1 MSEKYF
7 GLCIYVKKL
16 PISKLNLLSMSK
28 RRITSDIF
36 EGFPSFFLKKAH
48 ANPDFI
54 NTNNERNNNFQ
65 TQEGPHRPILNT
77 SKIIMNK
84 INFSAIKTSTT
95 SQQQKTSPK
104 KTIDLSNEIPEFEEN
119 LENIPT
125 HFNFNPQNILDF
137 ENFIKHSQTI
147 PPSFFNLQHFFRFPE
162 FNRVQ
167 TQCIYQLL
175 FTNENLVISSPT
187 GSGKTVLFE
196 LAILKLW
203 QMAEKS
209 SKFPIKSSNNF
220 LNNST
225 SSKNFTIIYLS
236 PIKALCQEKLQEWT
250 DKFGSM
256 GLIITELT
264 GDSADIDTID
274 PLISANII
282 ITTPEKWDSITRK
295 WHDHELLLSKVSLIL
310 IDEVHLLNTE
320 ERGATLEAIISRM
333 KLLSSRKTLLSA
345 LRIIALSA
353 TIPNI
358 DDIALWLGVKS
369 QFIKVFNEEYR
380 PVPLEK
386 HVLGYNRSKS
396 EFLFEK
402 SLNYRLLDI
411 IRKFAEKKPTLVF
424 CQTQKGTI
432 TACEQLIMDSHPRE
446 FVMNDEHLR
455 ILLENSSKVSDPHLK
470 KFIFAGLAFHNARLK
485 PEDRRVVEFLFKERL
500 ISVICTTSTLAQ
512 GVNLPARLVI
522 IKSTV
527 CYRGAGI
534 GYSDYSLLEIE
545 QMMGRA
551 GRPQYDNKGVVVI
564 MTEREKVEKFQ
575 RNFAMKEE
583 LESHFGKKI
592 AEHLNAEVALG
603 SVSTLQ
609 NAIDYVK
616 STFFYIRLR
625 KNPELYRKNI
635 GNCYKIDEKLDLDEY
650 IAEIC
655 RKLLSEM
662 QEYDLLYFETKSNF
676 IKSLDLG
683 VEMSRY
689 YVEFLTI
696 KRLFAEYHESND
708 NNSMEK
714 ILKTL
719 SQANEYEKFRS
730 KLEERGKLKI
740 LNEKNR
746 FKIKGAIST
755 YDKKTFVLLQ
765 SWIQRESID
774 DWELVRDTTEIINY
788 YWRILSCFKK
798 FFIKKKQAN
807 NLIHTLRL
815 NKYIRCKTWNDNS
828 SNILRQIPGIGEKL
842 AKILIENKLDTFDK
856 ILKSN
861 EGLLETYCSKNH
873 PFGENIK
880 QFIRRI
886 PKINIKIKEKKEK
899 TISFEVTNLHQ
910 GLFLYETNEISN
922 TFLVF
927 FNKSKSVFLFKTLY
941 WKKEIGNHL
950 EFDIHLGNNPN
961 NLPLHIAVINERF
974 VGFDKNY
981 KLEKDLSFKEIEIN
995 EIHEQIDFVKKKNS
1009 KEKNNLNE
1017 NTNILDNA
1025 NEENEDFI
1033 VDELLQEFLEE
1044 KNQLNQKTIEKN
1056 PFYSENKENNSK
1068 EIIINNFDEFE
1079 NKNKIVHRK
1088 EKNQKNKKNEMKVFY
1103 EKAKYQE
1110 FYSLFEDIF

>member
-1 MSEKYF
+1 
-7 GLCIYVKKL
+7 
-16 PISKLNLLSMSK
+16 MSK
-28 RRITSDIF
+28 RRISSDIF
-36 EGFPSFFLKKAH
+36 EGFPSFFLKKNQP
-48 ANPDFI
+48 NPDL
-54 NTNNERNNNFQ
+54 TNMHNEQRNINFQ
-65 TQEGPHRPILNT
+65 TQEGPHRAILNT
-77 SKIIMNK
+77 SKMIMSK

-95 SQQQKTSPK
+95 SQQKQSPQKNSINFHQQNP
-104 KTIDLSNEIPEFEEN
+104 
-119 LENIPT
+119 ENIQEN
-125 HFNFNPQNILDF
+125 FNFNPQNIPDF
-137 ENFIKHSQTI
+137 ENFIKNSQTV
-147 PPSFFNLQHFFRFPE
+147 PTSLFNLHGFFQFPE

-175 FTNENLVISSPT
+175 FSNENLVISSPT

-203 QMAEKS
+203 QITDKS
-209 SKFPIKSSNNF
+209 IEFPIKLTNNFSNNT
-220 LNNST
+220 NNN
-225 SSKNFTIIYLS
+225 KNFTIIYLS

-250 DKFGSM
+250 EKFSPI

-264 GDSADIDTID
+264 GDSADIETID

-333 KLLSSRKTLLSA
+333 KLLSSRKAQFSP
-345 LRIIALSA
+345 LRIIVLSA

-358 DDIALWLGVKS
+358 EDIALWLGVKS
-369 QFIKVFNEEYR
+369 QFIKKFNEDYR

-411 IRKFAEKKPTLVF
+411 IRKFSEKKPTLVF

-432 TACEQLIMDSHPRE
+432 TACEQLILDSHPRE
-446 FVMNDEHLR
+446 FIMNDEHLR

-470 KFIFAGLAFHNARLK
+470 KFIFVGLAFHNARLK
-485 PEDRRVVEFLFKERL
+485 PEDRRIVEFLFKERL

-527 CYRGAGI
+527 CYRGAGV

-575 RNFAMKEE
+575 RKFAMKEE
-583 LESHFGKKI
+583 LESHFGKKF

-609 NAIDYVK
+609 SAIDYVK

-625 KNPELYRKNI
+625 KNPELYRKII
-635 GNCYKIDEKLDLDEY
+635 GNSYKIDEKLDLDEY

-662 QEYDLLYFETKSNF
+662 QEYDLLYFEAKNNI

-696 KRLFAEYHESND
+696 KRLFAEFND
-708 NNSMEK
+708 TNDLNNSMEK

-740 LNEKNR
+740 LNEKNKY
-746 FKIKGAIST
+746 KIKGAIST

-765 SWIQRESID
+765 SWIQRENID

-807 NLIHTLRL
+807 SLINTLRL

-828 SNILRQIPGIGEKL
+828 ANILRQIPGIGEKL
-842 AKILIENKLDTFDK
+842 AKILIENKLDTFEK

-861 EGLLETYCSKNH
+861 EGLLETYCSKNY

-886 PKINIKIKEKKEK
+886 PNVNITIKEKKEK

-910 GLFLYETNEISN
+910 DSFLYEIQDISN
-922 TFLVF
+922 TFLIF

-941 WKKEIGNHL
+941 WKKEIGDHL
-950 EFDIHLGNNPN
+950 EFDIHLGSNPN
-961 NLPLHIAVINERF
+961 NLPLHIAVINEKF

-981 KLEKDLSFKEIEIN
+981 KLEKDLSFKEIEISEN
-995 EIHEQIDFVKKKNS
+995 VEQLDFIKKNKN
-1009 KEKNNLNE
+1009 KEQNNFNE
-1017 NTNILDNA
+1017 NTNTFNHTND
-1025 NEENEDFI
+1025 ENEDFI
-1033 VDELLQEFLEE
+1033 VEELLQEFLDE
-1044 KNQLNQKTIEKN
+1044 NNTINQKNNEINQEFKN
-1056 PFYSENKENNSK
+1056 VENNKENDIPI
-1068 EIIINNFDEFE
+1068 EIIKRLDVFDYKSKNL
-1079 NKNKIVHRK
+1079 NKK
-1088 EKNQKNKKNEMKVFY
+1088 EKFQKNKKNEIKAFY